1 MKMSAALTIAAGVA
15 LTFGVQAWS
24 ADAAPMPGKALV
36 EAKCTGCHKSEVYTS
51 QTRKVVTLDGL
62 KKQVAACSD
71 AAKTGWTE
79 AQKDE
84 VVSYLNT
91 EFYKFK

>member
-1 MKMSAALTIAAGVA
+1 MFAALPIAASVA

-24 ADAAPMPGKALV
+24 ADAVPLPGKALV
-36 EAKCTGCHKSEVYTS
+36 EAKCTGCHQSEVYTS
-51 QTRKVVTLDGL
+51 KTRKVVNLDGL

-79 AQKDE
+79 VQKDE
-84 VVSYLNT
+84 VVAFLNT

>member
-1 MKMSAALTIAAGVA
+1 MRMSAALRIAAGVA
-15 LTFGVQAWS
+15 LIFGAQAWS

-36 EAKCTGCHKSEVYTS
+36 EAKCTGCHHSEVYTS
-51 QTRKVVTLDGL
+51 PTRKVVNLDGL

-79 AQKDE
+79 AQQAE
-84 VVSYLNT
+84 VVAYLNT